1 MCTAFD
7 PAEHTR
13 RGGPLSQ
20 RLEEVWNASD
30 EQDEERSAPRRHPP
44 QRPSPS
50 EREVGGTVSTAAA
63 EAAALTAHFGAAA
76 PTTGEPTVDNS
87 TVDENRPTACGRA
100 EQTEAEVGCALG
112 DAQNVSPSTSGADS
126 GAAAAAAEGVP
137 SAECDEEAELPPST
151 LRATGERGAAREMNA
166 RDGGRSGGGDCIGAV
181 AGCDGGLA

>member
-76 PTTGEPTVDNS
+76 PTTGEPTVD
-87 TVDENRPTACGRA
+87 ENRPTACGRA

-126 GAAAAAAEGVP
+126 GAAAVAAEGAP